1 MSRTV
6 TRVTPRR
13 ELPPDLPAVHLDR
26 AARQTAHMLA
36 SLLLDYPDDA
46 WFARLDTLQAHA
58 VRLPD
63 ALGDPLRTFI
73 MQARDAG
80 VTEWQR
86 RYVTTFDLKRKCS
99 LYLSYYATGDTRR
112 RGVALVTFLEA
123 YRAAGWDFDADDLPD
138 YLPAVLEFSA
148 RSESEVASALIASH
162 REGIEVLRAALE
174 GMDSPWALVVRTVTP
189 SLPPIDA
196 RTRERF
202 LDLISEGPPTETV
215 GLSFLGQL
223 PPFQPVSAASAFVSA
238 SGSTSREES
247 S

>member
-1 MSRTV
+1 MSTLA

-13 ELPPDLPAVHLDR
+13 ALPPELTPVALDR
-26 AARQTAHMLA
+26 AQRARTHMLV
-36 SLLLDYPDDA
+36 SLLLDYPDAAWHERLGELRGHAEALPVAVAQPLLAFIDHMSWTDA
-46 WFARLDTLQAHA
+46 
-58 VRLPD
+58 
-63 ALGDPLRTFI
+63 
-73 MQARDAG
+73 
-80 VTEWQR
+80 TECQR

-123 YRAAGWDFDADDLPD
+123 YRAAGWEFDADDLPD

-148 RSESEVASALIASH
+148 RSGSEIADALIASH

-174 GMDSPWALVVRTVTP
+174 DMKSPWALLVRAITL

-223 PPFQPVSAASAFVSA
+223 PPFRPVTQEAS
-238 SGSTSREES
+238 
-247 S
+247 

>member
-1 MSRTV
+1 MTGFAASLASALTTTP
-6 TRVTPRR
+6 TRVTPRKA
-13 ELPPDLPAVHLDR
+13 LPAELSPARLSAAER
-26 AARQTAHMLA
+26 ARVHMLA
-36 SLLLDYPDDA
+36 SLLLDYPDA
-46 WFARLDTLQAHA
+46 TWFARLDELTSHLAG
-58 VRLPD
+58 LP
-63 ALGDPLRTFI
+63 ASVAGPLGEFI
-73 MQARDAG
+73 GLAREAG
-80 VTEWQR
+80 ATEWQR

-123 YRAAGWDFDADDLPD
+123 YRAAGWEFDADDLPD
-138 YLPAVLEFSA
+138 YMPAVLEFSA
-148 RSESEVASALIASH
+148 RSDSEIAGALIASH

-174 GMDSPWALVVRTVTP
+174 GMGSPWALVVRTITL

-223 PPFQPVSAASAFVSA
+223 PPFRPVSQ
-238 SGSTSREES
+238 EES
-247 S
+247 

>member
-1 MSRTV
+1 MTGV
-6 TRVTPRR
+6 ATRVTPRKALPP
-13 ELPPDLPAVHLDR
+13 ELPPVRLKPAQR
-26 AARQTAHMLA
+26 ARVHMLA
-36 SLLLDYPDDA
+36 SLLLDYPDA
-46 WFARLDTLQAHA
+46 TWFARLDTVAAHLDGLPA
-58 VRLPD
+58 VI
-63 ALGDPLRTFI
+63 ADPLGGFVAA
-73 MQARDAG
+73 ARAAG
-80 VTEWQR
+80 PSEWQR

-123 YRAAGWDFDADDLPD
+123 YRAAGWEFDADDLPD

-148 RSESEVASALIASH
+148 RSDSEIAGALIASH

-174 GMDSPWALVVRTVTP
+174 GMSSPWALVVRTITL

-223 PPFQPVSAASAFVSA
+223 PPFRPISQ
-238 SGSTSREES
+238 EES
-247 S
+247 